1 MLSKKKL
8 RLLSTA
14 ILMTGVAA
22 FSNGTSAAC
31 TPKHTFTTIDKGKL
45 TVAVSIYAPYS
56 GLSSA
61 GEVEGVDGDI
71 VKKIAE
77 LECIA
82 AKGTSVSAPPAIES
96 VAANP

>member
-1 MLSKKKL
+1 MLSKNYMC
-8 RLLSTA
+8 LLSTA
-14 ILMTGVAA
+14 TLMIGVAA
-22 FSNGTSAAC
+22 FSDGASAAC
-31 TPKHTFTTIDKGKL
+31 TPKHSFATIDKGKL

-77 LECIA
+77 
-82 AKGTSVSAPPAIES
+82 IE
-96 VAANP
+96 